1 MAGSRARVTL
11 EERLFRC
18 WQRGDTIRETILSI
32 KRTDGRTLE
41 FERVRLVFVDLCD
54 RFAGTAGIVE

>member
-1 MAGSRARVTL
+1 MTKTL

-32 KRTDGRTLE
+32 KRTDGRTLD
-41 FERVRLVFVDLCD
+41 FEAVRLVFVDLCD

>member
-1 MAGSRARVTL
+1 MTV

-32 KRTDGRTLE
+32 KRTHGRTLD
-41 FERVRLVFVDLCD
+41 FEAVRLVFVDLCD

>member
-1 MAGSRARVTL
+1 MTV

-32 KRTDGRTLE
+32 KRTHGRTLD
-41 FERVRLVFVDLCD
+41 FEAVRLVFVDLCD
-54 RFAGTAGIVE
+54 RFSGTAGIVE